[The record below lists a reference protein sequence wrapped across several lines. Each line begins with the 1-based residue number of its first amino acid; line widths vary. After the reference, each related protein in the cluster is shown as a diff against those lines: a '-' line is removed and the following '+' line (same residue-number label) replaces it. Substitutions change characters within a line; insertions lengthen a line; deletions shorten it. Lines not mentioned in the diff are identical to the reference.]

1 MSASDPTPP
10 KPADP
15 EAKDPDAPRSG
26 VEALIEGVKSLLRL
40 RNGGSLRTELG
51 EVLAG
56 SKAETEFSPAERAM
70 LRNILRLRDRRLGDV
85 MVPRADIVAVQQEI
99 ALGEL
104 LKVFASAG
112 HSRLVVYN
120 DTLDDPVGM
129 AHIRDL
135 VAHMTERASLD
146 PAKNAR
152 RRKPAPAG
160 LDLKLVDLA
169 TSLSAT
175 RITRRILFAPPSMPV
190 VDLLVRMQ
198 ATRIHLALVID
209 EYGGTDGLVSMEDI
223 VELIVG
229 DIADEHDYDETPH
242 IMRQS
247 DGSFL
252 ADARAGLEDVTA
264 TIGAEFDVGEAAE
277 DVDTLGGYLVMKAGR
292 VPVRG
297 ELVPGPGTFEI
308 EVLDA
313 DPRRVKRVRI
323 YRSKDRLTAL
333 ARDQRR
339 RAAES
344 GSPLVPS
351 DSAPAEAAAE
361 RDQAANPSS
370 DVILPKTVRRP

>member
-1 MSASDPTPP
+1 MSASDPTLP
-10 KPADP
+10 KSPDSERA
-15 EAKDPDAPRSG
+15 DPDAPRSG
-26 VEALIEGVKSLLRL
+26 VEALLDGLKSLLR
-40 RNGGSLRTELG
+40 RGSSGSLRTDLSQL
-51 EVLAG
+51 LAE
-56 SKAETEFSPAERAM
+56 SRTAEGEFSPVERAM
-70 LRNILRLRDRRLGDV
+70 LRNILQLHERRLGDV
-85 MVPRADIVAVQQEI
+85 MVPRADIVAVHQEI

-135 VAHMTERASLD
+135 VTHMTERASLD

-152 RRKPAPAG
+152 RKKPAPAG

-169 TSLSAT
+169 TPLSAT

-209 EYGGTDGLVSMEDI
+209 EYGGTDGLVSIEDI
-223 VELIVG
+223 VEQIVG
-229 DIADEHDYDETPH
+229 SIEDEHDAEAVH
-242 IMRQS
+242 IAVQS

-252 ADARAGLEDVTA
+252 ADARASLDEASEKISPAFAASEET
-264 TIGAEFDVGEAAE
+264 GE
-277 DVDTLGGYLVMKAGR
+277 VDTLGGLLATLAGR

-297 ELVPGPGTFEI
+297 EILKGPADFEI

-313 DPRRVKRVRI
+313 DPRRVKRLRI
-323 YRSKDRLTAL
+323 YRR
-333 ARDQRR
+333 
-339 RAAES
+339 
-344 GSPLVPS
+344 
-351 DSAPAEAAAE
+351 PAEAPRARRRRNEEEAGATPPAATE
-361 RDQAANPSS
+361 PAAPAAAPRDEP
-370 DVILPKTVRRP
+370 TT

>member
-209 EYGGTDGLVSMEDI
+209 EYGGTDGLVSIEDI
-223 VELIVG
+223 VEEIVG
-229 DIADEHDYDETPH
+229 KIEDEHDAEAVL
-242 IMRQS
+242 IAVQA

-252 ADARAGLEDVTA
+252 ADARASLDEASEKISPAFA
-264 TIGAEFDVGEAAE
+264 TSEETGE
-277 DVDTLGGYLVMKAGR
+277 VDTLGGLLVTLVGR

-297 ELVPGPGTFEI
+297 EILKGPADFEI

-313 DPRRVKRVRI
+313 DPRRVKRLRI
-323 YRSKDRLTAL
+323 YRR
-333 ARDQRR
+333 
-339 RAAES
+339 
-344 GSPLVPS
+344 
-351 DSAPAEAAAE
+351 PAEAARREARRRRSEEEAAAPAAAE
-361 RDQAANPSS
+361 SPPPAAPRDEP
-370 DVILPKTVRRP
+370 TG